1 MKKQKLNGLESLGG
15 LVYSTNPDA
24 FVPQDN
30 TAPAEPVNPGTQL
43 LYVSLDRRQRAGKS
57 VTLIEG
63 FMGPEDQL
71 EALGKALK
79 TRCGTGGSVKDG
91 CILIQ
96 GDVREKA
103 ILFLSSQGY
112 KTKRKGG

>member
-1 MKKQKLNGLESLGG
+1 MKKQKLHGLDSLGG
-15 LVYSTNPDA
+15 LVYSTNPNA
-24 FVPQDN
+24 F
-30 TAPAEPVNPGTQL
+30 APEPDMESAEQVEPGNQL
-43 LYVSLDRRQRAGKS
+43 LYISLDRKQRAGKS

-63 FMGPEDQL
+63 FAGPEDQL

-79 TRCGTGGSVKDG
+79 TRCGTGGTVKDG

-103 ILFLSSQGY
+103 IAFLLEKGY

>member
-1 MKKQKLNGLESLGG
+1 MKKQKLTGLESLGG
-15 LVYSTNPDA
+15 LVYSTNPEA
-24 FVPQDN
+24 IVPPSDGES
-30 TAPAEPVNPGTQL
+30 AEPVEPGTQL

-63 FMGPEDQL
+63 FTGPQDQL
-71 EALGKALK
+71 DALGKALK
-79 TRCGTGGSVKDG
+79 TRCGTGGTVKDG

-103 ILFLSSQGY
+103 IAFLLEKGY

>member
-1 MKKQKLNGLESLGG
+1 MKKQKLSGLESLGG
-15 LVYSTNPDA
+15 LVYSTNPNA
-24 FVPQDN
+24 ILPQPEGE
-30 TAPAEPVNPGTQL
+30 ASEPVEPGTQL

-63 FMGPEDQL
+63 FSGPEDQL

-103 ILFLSSQGY
+103 IAFLSSQGY